1 MSEASALLRDLAQAL
16 DPTHL
21 IVGVGEIACAR
32 EPEVLVTQAL
42 GSCVGV
48 ALWDPRLRIGGLAH
62 VMLPAA
68 SCSAATGKRHRF
80 ADIAI
85 PDLVERMVDMGA
97 GACRIVAK
105 LAGGASMFRGESG
118 IDTIGDRNVAAVQD
132 QLERA
137 GVPIVVE
144 ETGGSHAR
152 TIELSTATGI
162 LLVRSYTY
170 GIHEI

>member
-1 MSEASALLRDLAQAL
+1 MSESSSALSDLAQAH
-16 DPTHL
+16 DPDRL

-32 EPEVLVTQAL
+32 EPETLVTQAL

-48 ALWDPRLRIGGLAH
+48 TLWDPRLHIAGMAH

-68 SCSAATGKRHRF
+68 PRSDIAERRHRF
-80 ADIAI
+80 ADLAI
-85 PDLVERMVDMGA
+85 PALVERMVDLGA
-97 GACRIVAK
+97 GPRRLVAK
-105 LAGGASMFRGESG
+105 LAGGASMFRGESAT
-118 IDTIGDRNVAAVQD
+118 DTIGDRNVAAVRD

-137 GVPIVVE
+137 GVAVVASD
-144 ETGGSHAR
+144 TGGTHAR
-152 TIELSTATGI
+152 TIELAPGTGI